1 MLAPKPALKVP
12 FGCVDIKL
20 EALQH
25 ADASINQ
32 QMYLAVGGAW
42 GWRDKAG
49 WPLARWQAYVDGF
62 GDADTLP
69 DTPIERIETTVLWW
83 RNEPAGYFE
92 LSFKGSDVEIRY
104 FGLLPHAI
112 GQKLG
117 GALLSA
123 AVEQAW
129 QMGARRLWVHTC
141 DLDHAAA
148 LPNYQ
153 RCGFQLYKT
162 IAE

>member
-1 MLAPKPALKVP
+1 M
-12 FGCVDIKL
+12 
-20 EALQH
+20 
-25 ADASINQ
+25 INQ

-42 GWRDKAG
+42 GWCDKAL
-49 WPLARWQAYVDGF
+49 WSLERWQAYVDGF
-62 GDADTLP
+62 GDAEVLP
-69 DTPIERIETTVLWW
+69 EAPLERIETTVLWW
-83 RNEPAGYFE
+83 RNKPAGYFE
-92 LSFKGSDVEIRY
+92 LSLVGTEVEIRY

-117 GALLSA
+117 GPLLSA
-123 AVEQAW
+123 VIAQAW
-129 QMGARRLWVHTC
+129 QMGAKRLWVHTC

-153 RCGFQLYKT
+153 RCGFQLYQT